1 MAVANVFSDRM
12 IVAIDVG
19 TTKICVLVAEKLG
32 DNQIAIVGIGKAPS
46 EGLKKGVVV
55 NIGQT
60 IHSIKLA
67 VKEAELMS
75 GFTIGSAYVGISGS
89 HIHSMNSPGAV
100 PIKRGIVRSQ
110 DISNAIA
117 AAQAVPIQEG
127 QHILHVLPQYF
138 IVDRQDRINDPIGMH
153 GVRLEVLTH
162 IITGATASV
171 ANLVSCCEQAGVQV
185 RDIILEPL
193 ASAHAVLSA
202 DEQELGAGILDIGGG
217 TSDFAV
223 YQHGTIRHT
232 MVLPIAGTQ
241 FTRDIAIG
249 LHTTIEDAERIKR
262 EYAAAHMS
270 GINND
275 LLIEAAQVQGSD
287 RQHILHKHLVTIVNA
302 RAQEL
307 LQFIKQDVDKFDI
320 SDYMASGLVLTGG
333 GSLLRGFDA
342 LAREILDMP
351 VRIGMPTITY
361 DMPVSL
367 KSPVYATAY
376 GLLVC
381 TLNKGASHANNTN
394 EPFVRRL
401 FSSMKS
407 WVSDFF

>member
-1 MAVANVFSDRM
+1 MSNVFSDRL

-19 TTKICVLVAEKLG
+19 TTKICVLVAEKMG
-32 DNQIAIVGIGKAPS
+32 DDHFAIIGIGKAPS

-60 IHSIKLA
+60 VHSIKMA

-75 GFTIGSAYVGISGS
+75 GTTIGSAYVGISGS

-100 PIKRGIVRSQ
+100 PIKRGIVRTQ
-110 DISNAIA
+110 DIDNAIA
-117 AAQAVPIQEG
+117 AAQAVQLPEG

-138 IVDRQDRINDPIGMH
+138 VVDGNERINDPLGMH

-162 IITGATASV
+162 IITGSTASV
-171 ANLVSCCEQAGVQV
+171 ADLVSCCEQAGVQV
-185 RDIILEPL
+185 RDVILEPL
-193 ASAHAVLSA
+193 ASAHAVLSE

-249 LHTTIEDAERIKR
+249 LRTTIEEAERVKR
-262 EYAAAHMS
+262 DHAAAHMS
-270 GINND
+270 FVNPE
-275 LLIEAAQVQGSD
+275 LPIEALCIQGKDKQQIS
-287 RQHILHKHLVTIVNA
+287 HEHLVMVVNA
-302 RAQEL
+302 RAYEL
-307 LQFIKQDVDKFDI
+307 LQFIKKDIDKFYI
-320 SDYMASGLVLTGG
+320 SDYMSSGLVLTGG
-333 GSLLRGFDA
+333 GALLHGLDT
-342 LAREILDMP
+342 LAKEVLEVP
-351 VRIGMPTITY
+351 VRVGMPQITY
-361 DMPVSL
+361 DMPMSL
-367 KSPVYATAY
+367 KSPIYATAY

-381 TLNKGASHANNTN
+381 ALKKGSAHATTTH
-394 EPFVRRL
+394 EPFTKRL
-401 FSSMKS
+401 FSSMRS

>member
-1 MAVANVFSDRM
+1 MANVFSDRL

-32 DNQIAIVGIGKAPS
+32 DDQFSIIGIGKAPS
-46 EGLKKGVVV
+46 DGLKKGVVV

-60 IHSIKLA
+60 VHSIKMA
-67 VKEAELMS
+67 VKEAELMA
-75 GFTIGSAYVGISGS
+75 GITIGSAYVGISGS

-100 PIKRGIVRSQ
+100 PIKRGVVRTQ
-110 DISNAIA
+110 DIDNVIE
-117 AAQAVPIQEG
+117 AAQAVQLPEG

-138 IVDRQDRINDPIGMH
+138 VVDGSERINDPLGMH

-162 IITGATASV
+162 IITGSTASV
-171 ANLVSCCEQAGVQV
+171 ADLVSCCEQAGVQV
-185 RDIILEPL
+185 RDVILEPL
-193 ASAHAVLSA
+193 ASAHAVLSQ

-232 MVLPIAGTQ
+232 MVIPIAGTQ

-249 LHTTIEDAERIKR
+249 LHTTIEEAERIKR
-262 EYAAAHMS
+262 EHAAAHMS
-270 GINND
+270 SIHPE
-275 LLIEAAQVQGSD
+275 LQVEALCVQGGDTQQVS
-287 RQHILHKHLVTIVNA
+287 HEHLVMVVNA
-302 RAQEL
+302 RAYEL
-307 LQFIKQDVDKFDI
+307 LQFIKKDIDKFYI

-333 GSLLRGFDA
+333 GALLRGLDT
-342 LAREILDMP
+342 LAQEVLAVP
-351 VRIGMPTITY
+351 VRVGVPRITY
-361 DMPVSL
+361 DMPMSL
-367 KSPVYATAY
+367 KSPIYATAY

-381 TLNKGASHANNTN
+381 AQKKGAAHAAMAH
-394 EPFVRRL
+394 EPFAKRL

>member
-1 MAVANVFSDRM
+1 MANVFSDRM

-32 DNQIAIVGIGKAPS
+32 TDHMAIVGIGKAPS
-46 EGLKKGVVV
+46 AGLKKGVVV

-60 IHSIKLA
+60 VHSIKTA

-75 GFTIGSAYVGISGS
+75 GVTIGSAYVGISGS
-89 HIHSMNSPGAV
+89 HIHSINSPGAV
-100 PIKRGIVRSQ
+100 PIKRGIVRVQ
-110 DISNAIA
+110 DISSALE
-117 AAQAVPIQEG
+117 AAQAVQFPEG

-138 IVDRQDRINDPIGMH
+138 VIDGQDRVNDPIGMH

-162 IITGATASV
+162 IITGSTASV
-171 ANLVSCCEQAGVQV
+171 ADLVSCCQEAGVQV

-193 ASAHAVLSA
+193 ASAHAVLSP

-249 LHTTIEDAERIKR
+249 LRTTIEEAERIKR
-262 EYAAAHMS
+262 DYAAAHDS
-270 GINND
+270 CIDKN
-275 LLIEAAQVQGSD
+275 LIIDIAQIQGSD
-287 RQHILHKHLVTIVNA
+287 RQQVLHEHLVTIVNA
-302 RAQEL
+302 RAKEL
-307 LQFIKQDVDKFDI
+307 LQFIKQDVDKFYI
-320 SDYMASGLVLTGG
+320 SEYMASGLVLTGG
-333 GSLLRGFDA
+333 GSLLRGLDQ
-342 LAREILDMP
+342 LAQEVLDLP
-351 VRIGMPTITY
+351 VRIGMPKITY
-361 DMPVSL
+361 DMPMSL
-367 KSPVYATAY
+367 KSPIYATAY

-381 TLNKGASHANNTN
+381 ALNKGALTTHTTQGT
-394 EPFVRRL
+394 FVQRV
-401 FSSMKS
+401 FDSMKS

>member
-1 MAVANVFSDRM
+1 MANVFSDRM

-32 DNQIAIVGIGKAPS
+32 TDSFAIVGIGKAPS

-60 IHSIKLA
+60 VHSIKMA

-100 PIKRGIVRSQ
+100 PIKRGVVRAQ
-110 DISNAIA
+110 DLTNAIE
-117 AAQAVPIQEG
+117 AAQAVQLPEG

-138 IVDRQDRINDPIGMH
+138 VVDGQERINDPLGMH

-162 IITGATASV
+162 IITGSTSSV
-171 ANLVSCCEQAGVQV
+171 ADLVSCCEQAGVQV
-185 RDIILEPL
+185 RDIILEPI
-193 ASAHAVLSA
+193 ASAHAVLSP

-249 LHTTIEDAERIKR
+249 LRTTIDDAERIKR
-262 EYAAAHMS
+262 EHAAAHMS
-270 GINND
+270 CVDQD
-275 LLIEAAQVQGSD
+275 LLINIAQIQGSD
-287 RQHILHKHLVTIVNA
+287 KQQILHEHLVMVVNA
-302 RAQEL
+302 RAHEL
-307 LQFIKQDVDKFDI
+307 LQFIKQDIDIFDI
-320 SDYMASGLVLTGG
+320 SDYMAAGLVLTGG
-333 GSLLRGFDA
+333 GALLRGLDQ
-342 LAREILDMP
+342 LAQEILDMP
-351 VRIGMPTITY
+351 VRIGMPKIAY
-361 DMPVSL
+361 DMPMSL
-367 KSPVYATAY
+367 KSPIYATAY
-376 GLLVC
+376 GLLVSA
-381 TLNKGASHANNTN
+381 LNKGAAHGQNAQD
-394 EPFVRRL
+394 PFVKRM

>member
-1 MAVANVFSDRM
+1 MANVFSDRM

-32 DNQIAIVGIGKAPS
+32 TDSFAIVGIGKAPS

-60 IHSIKLA
+60 VHSIKMA

-100 PIKRGIVRSQ
+100 PIKRGVVRAQ
-110 DISNAIA
+110 DITNAIE
-117 AAQAVPIQEG
+117 AAQAVQLPEG

-138 IVDRQDRINDPIGMH
+138 VVDGQERINDPLGMH

-162 IITGATASV
+162 IITGSTSSV
-171 ANLVSCCEQAGVQV
+171 ADLVSCCEQAGVQV
-185 RDIILEPL
+185 RDIILEPI
-193 ASAHAVLSA
+193 ASAHAVLSP

-249 LHTTIEDAERIKR
+249 LRTTIDDAERIKR
-262 EYAAAHMS
+262 EHAAAHMS
-270 GINND
+270 CVDQD
-275 LLIEAAQVQGSD
+275 LLINIAQIQGSD
-287 RQHILHKHLVTIVNA
+287 KQQILHEHLVMVVNA
-302 RAQEL
+302 RAHEL
-307 LQFIKQDVDKFDI
+307 LQFIKQDIDTFDI
-320 SDYMASGLVLTGG
+320 SDYMAAGLVLTGG
-333 GSLLRGFDA
+333 GALLRGLDQ
-342 LAREILDMP
+342 LAQEILDMP
-351 VRIGMPTITY
+351 VRIGMPKIAY
-361 DMPVSL
+361 DMPMSL
-367 KSPVYATAY
+367 KSPIYATAY
-376 GLLVC
+376 GLLVSA
-381 TLNKGASHANNTN
+381 LNKGAAHGQNAQD
-394 EPFVRRL
+394 PFVKRM

>member
-1 MAVANVFSDRM
+1 MANVFSDRM

-32 DNQIAIVGIGKAPS
+32 TDSFAIVGIGKAPS

-60 IHSIKLA
+60 VHSIKMA

-100 PIKRGIVRSQ
+100 PIKRGVVRAQ
-110 DISNAIA
+110 DITNAIE
-117 AAQAVPIQEG
+117 AAQAVQLPEG

-138 IVDRQDRINDPIGMH
+138 VVDGQDRINDPLGMH

-162 IITGATASV
+162 IITGSTSSV
-171 ANLVSCCEQAGVQV
+171 ADLVSCCEQAGVQV
-185 RDIILEPL
+185 RDIILEPI
-193 ASAHAVLSA
+193 ASAHAVLSP

-249 LHTTIEDAERIKR
+249 LRTTIDDAERIKR
-262 EYAAAHMS
+262 EHAAAHMS
-270 GINND
+270 CVDQD
-275 LLIEAAQVQGSD
+275 LLINIAQIQGSD
-287 RQHILHKHLVTIVNA
+287 KQQILHEHLVMVVNA
-302 RAQEL
+302 RAHEL
-307 LQFIKQDVDKFDI
+307 LQFIKQDIDTFDI
-320 SDYMASGLVLTGG
+320 SDYMAAGLVLTGG
-333 GSLLRGFDA
+333 GALLRGLDQ
-342 LAREILDMP
+342 LAQEILDMP
-351 VRIGMPTITY
+351 VRIGMPKIAY
-361 DMPVSL
+361 DMPMSL
-367 KSPVYATAY
+367 KSPIYATAY
-376 GLLVC
+376 GLLVSA
-381 TLNKGASHANNTN
+381 LNKGAAHGQNAQD
-394 EPFVRRL
+394 PFVKRM

>member
-1 MAVANVFSDRM
+1 MANVFSDRM
-12 IVAIDVG
+12 IVAINVG

-32 DNQIAIVGIGKAPS
+32 DDHLAIVGIGKAPS

-60 IHSIKLA
+60 VHSIKMA

-100 PIKRGIVRSQ
+100 PIKRGVVRAQ
-110 DISNAIA
+110 DITNAIA
-117 AAQAVPIQEG
+117 AAQAVQLPEG

-138 IVDRQDRINDPIGMH
+138 VIDGQDRINDPIGMH

-162 IITGATASV
+162 IITGSTASV

-185 RDIILEPL
+185 RDVILEPL
-193 ASAHAVLSA
+193 ASAHAVLSP

-249 LHTTIEDAERIKR
+249 LRTTIEDAERIKR
-262 EYAAAHMS
+262 EHAAAHMS
-270 GINND
+270 CIDKD
-275 LLIEAAQVQGSD
+275 LIMNVAQIQGSEK
-287 RQHILHKHLVTIVNA
+287 QQILHELLVMIVNA
-302 RAQEL
+302 RAHEL
-307 LQFIKQDVDKFDI
+307 LQFIKTDVDKFYI

-333 GSLLRGFDA
+333 GSLLLGLDT
-342 LAREILDMP
+342 LAREILKMP
-351 VRIGMPTITY
+351 VRIGMPKITY
-361 DMPVSL
+361 DMPMSL
-367 KSPVYATAY
+367 KSPIYATAY

-381 TLNKGASHANNTN
+381 ALNKGTAHADNAND
-394 EPFVRRL
+394 PFVRRL

>member
-1 MAVANVFSDRM
+1 MANVFSDRM

-32 DNQIAIVGIGKAPS
+32 TDSFAIVGIGKAPS

-60 IHSIKLA
+60 VHSIKMA

-100 PIKRGIVRSQ
+100 PIKRGVVRAQ
-110 DISNAIA
+110 DITNAIE
-117 AAQAVPIQEG
+117 AAQAVQLPEG

-138 IVDRQDRINDPIGMH
+138 VVDGQERINDPLGMH

-162 IITGATASV
+162 IITGSTSSV
-171 ANLVSCCEQAGVQV
+171 ADLVSCCEQAGVQV
-185 RDIILEPL
+185 RDIILEPI
-193 ASAHAVLSA
+193 ASAHAVLSP

-249 LHTTIEDAERIKR
+249 LRTTIDDAERIKR
-262 EYAAAHMS
+262 EHAAAHMS
-270 GINND
+270 CVDQD
-275 LLIEAAQVQGSD
+275 LLINIAQIQGSD
-287 RQHILHKHLVTIVNA
+287 KQQILHEHLVMVVNA
-302 RAQEL
+302 RAHEL
-307 LQFIKQDVDKFDI
+307 LQFIKQDIDIFDI
-320 SDYMASGLVLTGG
+320 SDYMAAGLVLTGG
-333 GSLLRGFDA
+333 GALLRGLDQ
-342 LAREILDMP
+342 LAQEILDMP
-351 VRIGMPTITY
+351 VRIGMPKIAY
-361 DMPVSL
+361 DMPMSL
-367 KSPVYATAY
+367 KSPIYATAY
-376 GLLVC
+376 GLLVSA
-381 TLNKGASHANNTN
+381 LNKGAAHGQNAQD
-394 EPFVRRL
+394 PFVKRM

>member
-1 MAVANVFSDRM
+1 VAKVFSDRM

-32 DNQIAIVGIGKAPS
+32 DDHLAIVGIGKAPS

-60 IHSIKLA
+60 VHSIKMA
-67 VKEAELMS
+67 AKEAELMS

-100 PIKRGIVRSQ
+100 PIKRGVVRTQ
-110 DISNAIA
+110 DITNAIA
-117 AAQAVPIQEG
+117 AAQAVQLPEG

-138 IVDRQDRINDPIGMH
+138 VVDGHERINDPIGMH

-162 IITGATASV
+162 IITGSTASV
-171 ANLVSCCEQAGVQV
+171 ADLVSCCEQAGIQV

-193 ASAHAVLSA
+193 ASAHAVLSP

-232 MVLPIAGTQ
+232 MVLPIAGAQ

-249 LHTTIEDAERIKR
+249 LRTTIEDAERIKR
-262 EYAAAHMS
+262 DHAAAHLS
-270 GINND
+270 YIDKEQNID
-275 LLIEAAQVQGSD
+275 AECIQGTGN
-287 RQHILHKHLVTIVNA
+287 QQIPHEHLVMVVNA
-302 RAQEL
+302 RAYEL
-307 LQFIKQDVDKFDI
+307 LQFIKKI
-320 SDYMASGLVLTGG
+320 SIN
-333 GSLLRGFDA
+333 F
-342 LAREILDMP
+342 I
-351 VRIGMPTITY
+351 
-361 DMPVSL
+361 
-367 KSPVYATAY
+367 
-376 GLLVC
+376 
-381 TLNKGASHANNTN
+381 
-394 EPFVRRL
+394 
-401 FSSMKS
+401 
-407 WVSDFF
+407 

>member
-1 MAVANVFSDRM
+1 MAKVFSDRM

-32 DNQIAIVGIGKAPS
+32 DDQIAITGIGKAPS

-55 NIGQT
+55 NIGQAV
-60 IHSIKLA
+60 HSIKLA

-75 GFTIGSAYVGISGS
+75 GHTISSAYVGISGS
-89 HIHSMNSPGAV
+89 HISSINSSGAV
-100 PIKRGIVRSQ
+100 PIKRGVVRAQ
-110 DISNAIA
+110 DISNALA
-117 AAQAVPIQEG
+117 AAQAVKFPEG

-153 GVRLEVLTH
+153 GVRLEVLAH

-171 ANLVSCCEQAGVQV
+171 SNLVSCCEQVGVQV
-185 RDIILEPL
+185 KDVILEPI
-193 ASAHAVLSA
+193 ASAHAVLSH

-249 LHTTIEDAERIKR
+249 LRTTIEDAERIKR
-262 EYAAAHMS
+262 EFANAHMFCA
-270 GINND
+270 D
-275 LLIEAAQVQGSD
+275 
-287 RQHILHKHLVTIVNA
+287 KHLMIDAATMDGSGRQQVSHEHLVGIVNA

-307 LQFIKQDVDKFDI
+307 LEFIKHDIEKFEI
-320 SDYMASGLVLTGG
+320 GDYMPSGLVLTGG
-333 GSLLRGFDA
+333 GSLLVGLDR
-342 LAREILDMP
+342 LAQDILLMP
-351 VRIGMPTITY
+351 VRIGMPRIAY

-367 KSPVYATAY
+367 KSPIYATAY
-376 GLLVC
+376 GLLVA
-381 TLNKGASHANNTN
+381 TLNKGSSHVVDAN
-394 EPFVRRL
+394 EPFVRRM